1 MHFFGNPFSCF
12 KFEMI
17 EIDGSYGEGG
27 GQLLR
32 TAVAL
37 AAITGQ
43 ALRIRNVR
51 AKRSNPGLAPQHLAA
66 VKSVATLC
74 GAEVEGL
81 QLKSQ
86 EIVFHP
92 DRLRGGEVQ
101 FDVGTA
107 GSITLVLQAVLPVAL
122 MCAECLV
129 MRITGGT
136 DVRAAPPLDYFRCV
150 FLPLLSLM
158 GGRVS
163 LHVVRR
169 GYYPRGG
176 GEVQVEVEP
185 EARLRPLVLETR
197 GALSEVRGTA
207 HTSNLPAHITA
218 RMARAAQKVLP
229 PTLEPHIEQQ
239 LLAWPQA
246 IGQGGA
252 IVLWARCGDDVLGA
266 AATAQR
272 GVTAERL
279 GEEAGRALRAE
290 IESGATLDM
299 HAADQML
306 VYAALANG
314 SSHFTV
320 RALSSHASTTMWL
333 IERFLPVE
341 FGVAQAG
348 QLLRVDCRPRLL

>member
-1 MHFFGNPFSCF
+1 
-12 KFEMI
+12 MI

-43 ALRIRNVR
+43 ALHIQNVR
-51 AKRSNPGLAPQHLAA
+51 ARRSHPGLAPQHLAA
-66 VKSVATLC
+66 VKSVAALC

-86 EIVFHP
+86 EMVFHP
-92 DRLRGGEVQ
+92 ARLRGGEFQ

-122 MCAECLV
+122 MGPERLV
-129 MRITGGT
+129 MEIRGGT
-136 DVRAAPPLDYFRCV
+136 EVRAAPPLDYFRHV

-169 GYYPRGG
+169 GYFPRGG
-176 GEVQVEVEP
+176 GEVRVEVEP
-185 EARLRPLVLETR
+185 GARLRPLVLETQ
-197 GALSEVRGTA
+197 GALSEVRGIA
-207 HTSNLPAHITA
+207 HVSNLPAHITA
-218 RMARAAQKVLP
+218 RMVRAAQEALP
-229 PTLEPHIEQQ
+229 PVPAPHIEQQ

-252 IVLWARCGDDVLGA
+252 IVLWAHCGNGVLGS

-272 GVTAERL
+272 GVPAERL
-279 GEEAGRALRAE
+279 GEEAGCALRAE
-290 IESGATLDM
+290 IESGATLDV

-314 SSHFTV
+314 PSHFTS
-320 RALSSHASTTMWL
+320 RTLSSHASTTMWL
-333 IERFLPVE
+333 IEHFLPVE
-341 FGVAQAG
+341 FGAVRTG
-348 QLLRVDCRPRLL
+348 PLWHVDCRPRLK

>member
-1 MHFFGNPFSCF
+1 
-12 KFEMI
+12 MI
-17 EIDGSYGEGG
+17 EIDGSHGEGG

-43 ALRIRNVR
+43 ALRVRNVR
-51 AKRSNPGLAPQHLAA
+51 ARRSNPGLAPQHLAA
-66 VKSVATLC
+66 VKAVAALC
-74 GAEVEGL
+74 NAEAEGL
-81 QLKSQ
+81 QVKSQ

-92 DRLRGGEVQ
+92 DLLRGGEFQ

-122 MCAECLV
+122 MCAERLV

-136 DVRAAPPLDYFRCV
+136 DVRASPPLDYFRCV
-150 FLPLLSLM
+150 FLPLLTLM
-158 GGRVS
+158 VGRVS
-163 LHVVRR
+163 LHVVKR

-176 GEVQVEVEP
+176 GEVRVEVEP
-185 EARLRPLVLETR
+185 GAGLRPLVLEAR
-197 GALSEVRGTA
+197 GALSEVGGIA

-218 RMARAAQKVLP
+218 RMAWAAQQALQPVP
-229 PTLEPHIEQQ
+229 APHIEQQ

-246 IGQGGA
+246 VGQGGA
-252 IVLWARCGDDVLGA
+252 IALWAHCGNGVLGA

-272 GVTAERL
+272 GVPAERL
-279 GEEAGRALRAE
+279 GEEAGHALRAE
-290 IESGATLDM
+290 IESGATLDI

-314 SSHFTV
+314 LSHFNV
-320 RALSSHASTTMWL
+320 RTLSSHASTTMWL
-333 IERFLPVE
+333 IEHFLPVK
-341 FGVAQAG
+341 FGATQAR
-348 QLLRVDCRPRLL
+348 QLWRVDCRPRLI

>member
-1 MHFFGNPFSCF
+1 
-12 KFEMI
+12 MI

-43 ALRIRNVR
+43 ALHIQNVR
-51 AKRSNPGLAPQHLAA
+51 ARRSHPGLAPQHLAA
-66 VKSVATLC
+66 VKSVAALC

-81 QLKSQ
+81 QLNSQ
-86 EIVFHP
+86 EMVFHP
-92 DRLRGGEVQ
+92 ARLRGGEFQ

-122 MCAECLV
+122 MGPERLV
-129 MRITGGT
+129 MEIRGGT
-136 DVRAAPPLDYFRCV
+136 EVRAAPPLDYFRHV

-169 GYYPRGG
+169 GYFPRGG
-176 GEVQVEVEP
+176 GEVRVEVEP
-185 EARLRPLVLETR
+185 GVRLRPLVLETR
-197 GALSEVRGTA
+197 GALSEVRGIA
-207 HTSNLPAHITA
+207 HVSNLPAHITA
-218 RMARAAQKVLP
+218 RMVRAAQEALP
-229 PTLEPHIEQQ
+229 PVPAPHIEQQ

-252 IVLWARCGDDVLGA
+252 IVLWAHCGNGVLGS

-272 GVTAERL
+272 GVPAERL
-279 GEEAGRALRAE
+279 GEEAGGALRAE
-290 IESGATLDM
+290 IESGATLDV

-314 SSHFTV
+314 PSHFTS
-320 RALSSHASTTMWL
+320 RTLSSHASTTMWL
-333 IERFLPVE
+333 IEHFLPVE
-341 FGVAQAG
+341 FGAARTG
-348 QLLRVDCRPRLL
+348 PLWHVDCRPRLK

>member
-1 MHFFGNPFSCF
+1 
-12 KFEMI
+12 MI

-43 ALRIRNVR
+43 ALHIQNVR
-51 AKRSNPGLAPQHLAA
+51 ARRSHPGLAPQHLAA
-66 VKSVATLC
+66 VKSVAALC

-86 EIVFHP
+86 EMVFHP
-92 DRLRGGEVQ
+92 ARLRGGEFQ

-122 MCAECLV
+122 MGPERLV
-129 MRITGGT
+129 MEIRGGT
-136 DVRAAPPLDYFRCV
+136 EVRAAPPLDYFRHV

-169 GYYPRGG
+169 GYFPRGG
-176 GEVQVEVEP
+176 GEVRVEVEP
-185 EARLRPLVLETR
+185 GTCLRPLVLETR
-197 GALSEVRGTA
+197 GALSEVRGIA
-207 HTSNLPAHITA
+207 HVSNLPAHITA
-218 RMARAAQKVLP
+218 RMVRAAQEALP
-229 PTLEPHIEQQ
+229 PVPAPHIEQQ

-252 IVLWARCGDDVLGA
+252 IVLWAHCGNGVLGS

-272 GVTAERL
+272 GVPAERL
-279 GEEAGRALRAE
+279 GEEAGGALRAE
-290 IESGATLDM
+290 IESGATLDV

-314 SSHFTV
+314 PSHFTS
-320 RALSSHASTTMWL
+320 RTLSSHASTTMWL
-333 IERFLPVE
+333 IEHFLPVE
-341 FGVAQAG
+341 FGAVRTG
-348 QLLRVDCRPRLL
+348 PLWHVDCRPRLK

>member
-1 MHFFGNPFSCF
+1 
-12 KFEMI
+12 MI

-43 ALRIRNVR
+43 ALHIQNVR
-51 AKRSNPGLAPQHLAA
+51 ARRSHPGLAPQHLAA
-66 VKSVATLC
+66 VKSVAALC

-86 EIVFHP
+86 EMVFHP
-92 DRLRGGEVQ
+92 ARLRGGEFQ

-122 MCAECLV
+122 MGPERLV
-129 MRITGGT
+129 MEIRGGT
-136 DVRAAPPLDYFRCV
+136 EVRAAPPLDYFRHV

-169 GYYPRGG
+169 GYFPRGG
-176 GEVQVEVEP
+176 GEVRVEVEP
-185 EARLRPLVLETR
+185 GARLRPLVLETR
-197 GALSEVRGTA
+197 GALSEVRGIA
-207 HTSNLPAHITA
+207 HVSNLPAHITA
-218 RMARAAQKVLP
+218 RMVRAAQEALP
-229 PTLEPHIEQQ
+229 PVPAPHIEQQ

-252 IVLWARCGDDVLGA
+252 IVLWAHCGNGVLGS

-272 GVTAERL
+272 GVPAERL
-279 GEEAGRALRAE
+279 GEEAGCALRAE
-290 IESGATLDM
+290 IESGATLDV

-314 SSHFTV
+314 PSHFTS
-320 RALSSHASTTMWL
+320 RTLSSHASTTMWL
-333 IERFLPVE
+333 IEHFLPVE
-341 FGVAQAG
+341 FGAVRTG
-348 QLLRVDCRPRLL
+348 PLWHVDCRPRLK